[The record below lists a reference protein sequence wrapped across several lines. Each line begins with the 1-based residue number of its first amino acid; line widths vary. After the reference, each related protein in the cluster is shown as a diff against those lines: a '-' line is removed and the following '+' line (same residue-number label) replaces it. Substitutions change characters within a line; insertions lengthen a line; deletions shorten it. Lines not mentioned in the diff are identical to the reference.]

1 MGASGNLKA
10 VGGEGIDPASKARQE
25 HLYGQAERYAAQNP
39 FSQRYGGQAPGMS
52 AMAQAG
58 QQFMANRLLG
68 PGAYQAQNLGF
79 QNYQPQFTYSPM
91 GGGGGQPP
99 FTPPGQPPAID
110 PMATAAPTVAPPTG
124 GDATVG
130 SPGGVG
136 MDQADVVGAVADA
149 SIPTATTF
157 GPPPTNQ
164 AERDARAAAMEAE
177 GRRQRGVDT
186 AATAGVP
193 EFSDQGT
200 PQGMPAMDPNAPV
213 RNEAQYSNQFV
224 PNPPPSMSQ
233 QPPGSISIDGGVD
246 MLGNPLAPPDP
257 NRMPVIGG
265 GGEGERSV
273 FSDEF
278 GGPAYDP
285 FGPGVPTVAEQAEE
299 RRQSGGP
306 SPEEMGAVMQQQP
319 TGQLPGF
326 SDEFGGGPG
335 LSTPTIQNP
344 ETDPAALMGPPVG
357 FDPSAVSQQ
366 PPDYSGMPQSLNAG
380 PEGNMQLQQPTGFS
394 DEFGGGPMG
403 MTATTPEERAR
414 IEQMAMN
421 MPIVDE
427 QRPPMTQ
434 QQQIEAAI
442 GLDAS
447 DPSSPAVAQQQ
458 IPGGQ
463 PPADGEQF
471 TPASIGGIE
480 TVLAQEGPT
489 VTAASALGR
498 PEGEGVSA
506 YMDAT
511 GVGSQIESAEQDY
524 QQQLNALQARQAGS
538 GAFGSRGDL
547 EEMGA
552 MGEHLRNIGQIR
564 AAGFDKAAQRMEQD
578 LAREQQ
584 ATMQEAQLGGQ
595 LTGQQLAASQALG
608 QEERATAQA
617 LQNMGRDQRDIQ
629 QDQMAFDYEQWL
641 RSQEGGGR
649 ELAMLQG
656 MLPQAEIQ
664 KLAREQ
670 GLGSKVFGGLLAG
683 GGLASKFF
691 GGGAL

>member
-10 VGGEGIDPASKARQE
+10 VGGKAIDPASKAREE
-25 HLYGQAERYAAQNP
+25 HLFNQAQQYATQNP
-39 FSQRYGGQAPGMS
+39 YSQRYGGQVPGMS

-91 GGGGGQPP
+91 GGGGQPP

-164 AERDARAAAMEAE
+164 AEIDARAAAMEAE

-233 QPPGSISIDGGVD
+233 QPP
-246 MLGNPLAPPDP
+246 
-257 NRMPVIGG
+257 
-265 GGEGERSV
+265 
-273 FSDEF
+273 
-278 GGPAYDP
+278 
-285 FGPGVPTVAEQAEE
+285 
-299 RRQSGGP
+299 
-306 SPEEMGAVMQQQP
+306 
-319 TGQLPGF
+319 
-326 SDEFGGGPG
+326 
-335 LSTPTIQNP
+335 
-344 ETDPAALMGPPVG
+344 
-357 FDPSAVSQQ
+357 
-366 PPDYSGMPQSLNAG
+366 
-380 PEGNMQLQQPTGFS
+380 TGFS

-403 MTATTPEERAR
+403 MTAATANVPGFQQQGTPQGMPMDTRQSAAPSPEEMGAV
-414 IEQMAMN
+414 M
-421 MPIVDE
+421 
-427 QRPPMTQ
+427 Q
-434 QQQIEAAI
+434 QQ
-442 GLDAS
+442 
-447 DPSSPAVAQQQ
+447 P
-458 IPGGQ
+458 PGGQ
-463 PPADGEQF
+463 PPVPPADGEQF

-480 TVLAQEGPT
+480 TVLAQKGPT

-664 KLAREQ
+664 NLAREQ

-691 GGGAL
+691 GGGAV

>member
-1 MGASGNLKA
+1 
-10 VGGEGIDPASKARQE
+10 
-25 HLYGQAERYAAQNP
+25 
-39 FSQRYGGQAPGMS
+39 
-52 AMAQAG
+52 
-58 QQFMANRLLG
+58 
-68 PGAYQAQNLGF
+68 
-79 QNYQPQFTYSPM
+79 
-91 GGGGGQPP
+91 
-99 FTPPGQPPAID
+99 
-110 PMATAAPTVAPPTG
+110 
-124 GDATVG
+124 
-130 SPGGVG
+130 
-136 MDQADVVGAVADA
+136 
-149 SIPTATTF
+149 
-157 GPPPTNQ
+157 
-164 AERDARAAAMEAE
+164 
-177 GRRQRGVDT
+177 
-186 AATAGVP
+186 
-193 EFSDQGT
+193 
-200 PQGMPAMDPNAPV
+200 
-213 RNEAQYSNQFV
+213 
-224 PNPPPSMSQ
+224 MSQ
-233 QPPGSISIDGGVD
+233 QPPGMPMDTRQSAAPSTDMARVQIEYDTPDRGPAQLQPQGLASREDYTPSSIDGRG
-246 MLGNPLAPPDP
+246 MQQQPP
-257 NRMPVIGG
+257 GG
-265 GGEGERSV
+265 G
-273 FSDEF
+273 SDEF
-278 GGPAYDP
+278 G
-285 FGPGVPTVAEQAEE
+285 PGGRYEGT
-299 RRQSGGP
+299 
-306 SPEEMGAVMQQQP
+306 
-319 TGQLPGF
+319 
-326 SDEFGGGPG
+326 GGPG
-335 LSTPTIQNP
+335 LSAPTIQNP
-344 ETDPAALMGPPVG
+344 ETDPAAVMGPP
-357 FDPSAVSQQ
+357 AI
-366 PPDYSGMPQSLNAG
+366 GMQ
-380 PEGNMQLQQPTGFS
+380 QQPTGFS

-434 QQQIEAAI
+434 QQQIEAQI
-442 GLDAS
+442 GLAAP
-447 DPSSPAVAQQQ
+447 DPSSAAVAQQQ

-595 LTGQQLAASQALG
+595 LTGQQLAAAQALG

-670 GLGSKVFGGLLAG
+670 GLGSKIFGGLLAG

-691 GGGAL
+691 SPV

>member
-25 HLYGQAERYAAQNP
+25 HLFNQAQQYAATNP
-39 FSQRYGGQAPGMS
+39 YSQRYGGQVPGMS

-91 GGGGGQPP
+91 GGGGQPP
-99 FTPPGQPPAID
+99 FTPQGQPPAID
-110 PMATAAPTVAPPTG
+110 PMATAAPTVAPPTV

-136 MDQADVVGAVADA
+136 TDQADVVGAVADA
-149 SIPTATTF
+149 SIPAATTF

-164 AERDARAAAMEAE
+164 AEIDARAAAMEAE

-200 PQGMPAMDPNAPV
+200 PQGVPAMDPNAPV

-233 QPPGSISIDGGVD
+233 QPPGGG
-246 MLGNPLAPPDP
+246 
-257 NRMPVIGG
+257 
-265 GGEGERSV
+265 
-273 FSDEF
+273 
-278 GGPAYDP
+278 
-285 FGPGVPTVAEQAEE
+285 
-299 RRQSGGP
+299 
-306 SPEEMGAVMQQQP
+306 
-319 TGQLPGF
+319 
-326 SDEFGGGPG
+326 SDEFGGGGMLYQDPSLAGPVG
-335 LSTPTIQNP
+335 LSN
-344 ETDPAALMGPPVG
+344 DPATRARQ
-357 FDPSAVSQQ
+357 DAQAAAQ
-366 PPDYSGMPQSLNAG
+366 PI
-380 PEGNMQLQQPTGFS
+380 
-394 DEFGGGPMG
+394 GGPG
-403 MTATTPEERAR
+403 Y
-414 IEQMAMN
+414 
-421 MPIVDE
+421 
-427 QRPPMTQ
+427 RPPAMDTMT
-434 QQQIEAAI
+434 
-442 GLDAS
+442 
-447 DPSSPAVAQQQ
+447 P
-458 IPGGQ
+458 PGGQ
-463 PPADGEQF
+463 PPVPPADGEQF

-489 VTAASALGR
+489 VTAASALNR

-511 GVGSQIESAEQDY
+511 GVDTQIKSAEQDY
-524 QQQLNALQARQAGS
+524 KEQLAALQARQAGS

-595 LTGQQLAASQALG
+595 LTGQQLAAAQALG

-670 GLGSKVFGGLLAG
+670 GLGSKIFGGLLAG

-691 GGGAL
+691 GPA

>member
-10 VGGEGIDPASKARQE
+10 VSGQAIDPTSKAREE
-25 HLYGQAERYAAQNP
+25 HLFNQAQQYATQNP
-39 FSQRYGGQAPGMS
+39 YSQRYGGQVPGMS

-91 GGGGGQPP
+91 GGGGQPP

-110 PMATAAPTVAPPTG
+110 PMATAAPTVAPPTV

-164 AERDARAAAMEAE
+164 AEIDARAAAMEAE

-200 PQGMPAMDPNAPV
+200 PQAGGMDPNLAAMVSPV
-213 RNEAQYSNQFV
+213 FQ
-224 PNPPPSMSQ
+224 PPP
-233 QPPGSISIDGGVD
+233 
-246 MLGNPLAPPDP
+246 
-257 NRMPVIGG
+257 GG
-265 GGEGERSV
+265 G
-273 FSDEF
+273 
-278 GGPAYDP
+278 
-285 FGPGVPTVAEQAEE
+285 
-299 RRQSGGP
+299 
-306 SPEEMGAVMQQQP
+306 MQQQP
-319 TGQLPGF
+319 TGQPDLG
-326 SDEFGGGPG
+326 FGGPQMDTM
-335 LSTPTIQNP
+335 TP
-344 ETDPAALMGPPVG
+344 
-357 FDPSAVSQQ
+357 
-366 PPDYSGMPQSLNAG
+366 
-380 PEGNMQLQQPTGFS
+380 
-394 DEFGGGPMG
+394 
-403 MTATTPEERAR
+403 
-414 IEQMAMN
+414 
-421 MPIVDE
+421 
-427 QRPPMTQ
+427 
-434 QQQIEAAI
+434 
-442 GLDAS
+442 
-447 DPSSPAVAQQQ
+447 
-458 IPGGQ
+458 PGGQ
-463 PPADGEQF
+463 PPVPPADGEQF

-691 GGGAL
+691 GGGAV